1 MLQIGID
8 QDKAMEGAIA
18 KEFPGVRHRICRWHV
33 VKKVMPNMNVLFKEH
48 ADRNFKEKFN
58 SVLNHTLTPNEFE
71 EAWDELVAEFGLRE
85 DPTMQSLHQQR
96 RDFIPTY
103 FKDEYCGRI
112 ASTHRSECTHFLIK
126 KGYVNK
132 RTCLP
137 RFAKQMMNFMH
148 TRMMKHSTETYLAS
162 VSIPQANSE
171 H

>member
-1 MLQIGID
+1 
-8 QDKAMEGAIA
+8 MEGAIA
-18 KEFPGVRHRICRWHV
+18 KEFLCVRHRICRWHV

-96 RDFIPTY
+96 RDFIPAY

-112 ASTHRSECTHFLIK
+112 A
-126 KGYVNK
+126 
-132 RTCLP
+132 
-137 RFAKQMMNFMH
+137 
-148 TRMMKHSTETYLAS
+148 
-162 VSIPQANSE
+162 
-171 H
+171 